1 MDDRVNAMV
10 CEYGRDL
17 CIVADVAL
25 HETMPRVAGNRIE
38 VLEIAGICE
47 LVERCD
53 LDIRAARQRIADE
66 GRSDEPGTAG
76 DKKLH
81 EQFSVKCYGF
91 RRRVRTH
98 LPRRGQFTSVFI
110 TARVSAAAST
120 SVLAPWSEWP

>member
-25 HETMPRVAGNRIE
+25 HETMPRVAGNRVE
-38 VLEIAGICE
+38 VLEISGIRE

-66 GRSDEPGTAG
+66 RRSDEPGTAG

-91 RRRVRTH
+91 AGVFEPTYPAEVNFQVSS
-98 LPRRGQFTSVFI
+98 LPHECQ
-110 TARVSAAAST
+110 
-120 SVLAPWSEWP
+120 LQL